1 MLRVR
6 QISKKFGSTIAVDRL
21 DLTVEKGQIC
31 GLLGPNGAGKS
42 TTLRII
48 CGVLV
53 PDSGTIE
60 IDGVALAT
68 SPSRAKQSVGYVP
81 EGAPL
86 PLELLPMEYLSSMA
100 SLYGLNR
107 TQTKQSILY
116 WADRC
121 DISNVL
127 RQTIG
132 TLSRGYRQ
140 RVALAAA
147 LLHEPTLLILD
158 EPSTGLDPAQRVA
171 FRSLLKDVSKNAAVL
186 YSSHHLAEVETTCD
200 MTAIIHYGKLLDS
213 HSLGEINET
222 RRQIVEVSSE
232 EVAASIGGEQV
243 MALENGWVKCFVEQT
258 AEDIVDLV
266 QEHGGKV
273 RLIQPEI
280 KSLEAKYLDLILDSG
295 VQQ

>member
-6 QISKKFGSTIAVDRL
+6 QISKNFGSTIAVDRL

-48 CGVLV
+48 CGVLI
-53 PDSGTIE
+53 PDFGTVE

-86 PLELLPMEYLSSMA
+86 PLELLPMEYFSSMA
-100 SLYGLNR
+100 SLYGLDR
-107 TQTKQSILY
+107 AQTKQSILY

-121 DISNVL
+121 DVSNVL
-127 RQTIG
+127 RQPIG

-140 RVALAAA
+140 RVALTAA

-158 EPSTGLDPAQRVA
+158 EPSTGLDPAQRVE
-171 FRSLLKDVSKNAAVL
+171 FRALLQDVAKNAAVL
-186 YSSHHLAEVETTCD
+186 YSSHHLAEVEETCD
-200 MTAIIHYGKLLDS
+200 ITAIINFGKLLES
-213 HSLGEINET
+213 HSWNET
-222 RRQIVEVSSE
+222 NETKRQTIEVSSKE
-232 EVAASIGGEQV
+232 IAVSMGGEQV
-243 MALENGWVKCFVEQT
+243 VALENGWVRCSVEQS
-258 AEDIVDLV
+258 AEDIVDVV
-266 QEHGGKV
+266 QNHGGKV

-280 KSLEAKYLDLILDSG
+280 QSLEAKYLDLISE
-295 VQQ
+295 VKQ